1 VKKVRTRIEATP
13 ASVSYALLIG
23 HIRGLRG
30 EMLLNSEYIK
40 LLECSF
46 EQASE
51 LASDAARRG
60 WIVFKRVGNV
70 IEVAFPQI
78 LTLQDMEMIREQ
90 N

>member
-1 VKKVRTRIEATP
+1 
-13 ASVSYALLIG
+13 
-23 HIRGLRG
+23 
-30 EMLLNSEYIK
+30 MLLNSEYMK

-46 EQASE
+46 DQAAE
-51 LASDAARRG
+51 LASEAACKG

-78 LTLQDMEMIREQ
+78 LTPQDMEKIREQ